1 MYLGVGSSVWVS
13 VLSLNIQLLHL
24 DQVRIPMYRRAA
36 HWVAPGGL
44 RVRPWRGGNRKDRLA
59 YPVSVGKNLSLLHD
73 SSVPNHSNLH
83 ITNSLSTTNT
93 ARIVAA

>member
-1 MYLGVGSSVWVS
+1 
-13 VLSLNIQLLHL
+13 
-24 DQVRIPMYRRAA
+24 MYRRAA
-36 HWVAPGGL
+36 PWVAPGGL